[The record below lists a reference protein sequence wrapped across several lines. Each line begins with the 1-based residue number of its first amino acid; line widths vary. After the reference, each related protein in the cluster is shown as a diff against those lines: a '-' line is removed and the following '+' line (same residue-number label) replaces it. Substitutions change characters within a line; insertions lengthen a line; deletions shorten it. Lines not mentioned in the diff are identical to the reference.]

1 MNIST
6 AKSNTFIG
14 LKIGLYKDPDIK
26 RISHILENEFKNWN
40 DNQINSYI
48 DEVIKQDSMYGG
60 IISVKND
67 SDYFVALLIY
77 SIEEVSPNAFNLNKK
92 LKKSNLSKTKLFI
105 IERIISATPLLN
117 KKIFNLL
124 IEYSLSKSKE
134 YCCDYLKLP
143 KLNYHDYQLIN
154 KNFKNRTKLS
164 CKSGSY
170 LKVDD

>member
-14 LKIGLYKDPDIK
+14 LNIGLYKDPDIK

-77 SIEEVSPNAFNLNKK
+77 SIEEVSSNHQADDSYYVDEKISSNKSR
-92 LKKSNLSKTKLFI
+92 KSFISLF
-105 IERIISATPLLN
+105 E
-117 KKIFNLL
+117 
-124 IEYSLSKSKE
+124 
-134 YCCDYLKLP
+134 
-143 KLNYHDYQLIN
+143 
-154 KNFKNRTKLS
+154 
-164 CKSGSY
+164 
-170 LKVDD
+170 

>member
-26 RISHILENEFKNWN
+26 RISHILDNEFKNWN
-40 DNQINSYI
+40 DTQINSYI